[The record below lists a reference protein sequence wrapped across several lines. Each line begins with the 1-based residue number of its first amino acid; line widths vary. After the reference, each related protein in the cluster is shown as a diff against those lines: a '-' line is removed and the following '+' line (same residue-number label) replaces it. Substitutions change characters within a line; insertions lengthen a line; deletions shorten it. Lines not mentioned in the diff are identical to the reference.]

1 MLRFRRMGRLQKPAF
16 FQYVFSEHSS
26 SERHFCS
33 RKNFELDRAA
43 YVRAIPRQLRQV

>member
-16 FQYVFSEHSS
+16 FQSLFSEHSN
-26 SERHFCS
+26 SEGHLSS